1 MLRFSNGLLSIV
13 LFCSIILL
21 GYINT
26 SSADIEIESL
36 YVYTSLSSSDYFIMI
51 VEVQTSEPYHGIDY
65 YLDDTF
71 IERVYGNGERT
82 YDFLWYDESNFGGSL
97 QGTEHTLKLNVMQS
111 QGDDVVV
118 TKTFKVYKPDVNSG
132 YGSDTGVY
140 GETELSQHSYEHP
153 YITFSASV
161 WAENDTEFNWQ
172 STSMFRHI
180 VTGPNGFSDTK
191 ESIPPSQEITKNGG
205 TYGPYYEN
213 YEESM
218 QIDITSGGPGSYT
231 SDIYIDTMLKE
242 TPETVLRKTTGIYFL
257 NILLNGIRLPD
268 NIYL

>member
-1 MLRFSNGLLSIV
+1 
-13 LFCSIILL
+13 
-21 GYINT
+21 
-26 SSADIEIESL
+26 
-36 YVYTSLSSSDYFIMI
+36 
-51 VEVQTSEPYHGIDY
+51 
-65 YLDDTF
+65 
-71 IERVYGNGERT
+71 
-82 YDFLWYDESNFGGSL
+82 
-97 QGTEHTLKLNVMQS
+97 MQS

-231 SDIYIDTMLKE
+231 SDIYIRHNVKGNAGDGFK
-242 TPETVLRKTTGIYFL
+242 KDNWNIFL
-257 NILLNGIRLPD
+257 EHTFEWD
-268 NIYL
+268 